1 MEKSIVVIGLG
12 AFGIS
17 LCKRLVVQ
25 GAEVIAV
32 DNDRSRATFLDEESV
47 RIIHADAREK
57 ESLAAAGIAD
67 VDAGVVAIG
76 EDIESSLIATLQLK
90 ELGIPEVYARTV
102 SPAHREILLRIGV
115 PPDHILRVEEDAGE
129 RLANHLTERDLQE
142 LLPLDESYSVS
153 EIPIPEAVIGKSLQE
168 LDLRAKY
175 EINVVG
181 IRRVIRIVD
190 EDGAVTGRLSFVLPS
205 ASTELQKSDRIII
218 VGHRRGIE
226 QFLSL

>member
-1 MEKSIVVIGLG
+1 
-12 AFGIS
+12 
-17 LCKRLVVQ
+17 
-25 GAEVIAV
+25 
-32 DNDRSRATFLDEESV
+32 
-47 RIIHADAREK
+47 
-57 ESLAAAGIAD
+57 
-67 VDAGVVAIG
+67 
-76 EDIESSLIATLQLK
+76 
-90 ELGIPEVYARTV
+90 
-102 SPAHREILLRIGV
+102 
-115 PPDHILRVEEDAGE
+115 
-129 RLANHLTERDLQE
+129 LQE

-205 ASTELQKSDRIII
+205 ASTELQKSDRLII